1 MSDITPLKQFEK
13 DTLNRRPI
21 HLLWRDCW
29 KWIFDEFSCSLAHQ
43 QILENEI
50 VKWNEVVQYQ
60 KKIRTERFGEGAGFS
75 QQVGKNGNVIDEIE
89 YNIQAMCH
97 FLVKNEHGFMQS
109 TKDTL
114 RLHQIDYKRYI
125 LCKEWFPECQDAKGK
140 EKGQAALKA
149 NMEEFPEFYPSKK
162 NPSRIEGFD

>member
-43 QILENEI
+43 QIL
-50 VKWNEVVQYQ
+50 
-60 KKIRTERFGEGAGFS
+60 
-75 QQVGKNGNVIDEIE
+75 DEIE